1 MRAPI
6 AFALLLAV
14 TALPALA
21 QSTLPPELQRA
32 LAPTDAGAGLDRAL
46 ATASDYIVANPKDG
60 NGYATRCALRQVIVQ
75 RRGGNLSEAR
85 SDCQTGVA
93 LAPQSAFAHFVYGD
107 LLYDSDRFADSLAQY
122 TQAIDL
128 GENDRGIYWKRCDA
142 YRRLGRLDEAMSDCN
157 KQIALTPEMPVAYYA
172 RGHLQV
178 ERQDYTDAVA
188 DLTIALQDPQ
198 MPFPIDAL
206 YWRGQAYAALGKL
219 ALADADYSLAIAKG
233 DKSPDTYFARAQVRR
248 NLGNGA
254 AALADLQAALQIYRA
269 AGMNDRA
276 QAVLALIAAINAP
289 PPKTPVVTSVQVDG
303 ITFSAGDILR
313 LFAGL
318 RAALDPNDKS
328 VHLLVTSASAAEMP
342 SYDPQWHYGGVQMRP
357 DGTPAIALVI
367 AQGIAQASIQRAI
380 EAGVLLGLADSGY
393 CGPKWKALYDQA
405 AAADAKLGA
414 NAPDPFVNRRAL
426 ALQLAQAYEA
436 ALKSAQ

>member
-32 LAPTDAGAGLDRAL
+32 LDPTDAGAGLDRAL
-46 ATASDYIVANPKDG
+46 AIAGDYIVANPKDG
-60 NGYATRCALRQVIVQ
+60 NGYATRCAVRQVIVQ
-75 RRGGNLSEAR
+75 RRGGNLSEAL

-107 LLYDSDRFADSLAQY
+107 LLYDSDHFADSLSQY

-157 KQIALTPEMPVAYYA
+157 KQIALTPNLPVAYYA

-178 ERQDYTDAVA
+178 ERQNYADAVS
-188 DLTIALQDPQ
+188 DLNVALQDLPAA
-198 MPFPIDAL
+198 FTIDAL

-276 QAVLALIAAINAP
+276 QAVLGLIAAINAP
-289 PPKTPVVTSVQVDG
+289 PPKTPVATSMQFDG
-303 ITFSAGDILR
+303 VTFSADEMLR

-328 VHLLVTSASAAEMP
+328 VHLLVTSASAAMP
-342 SYDPQWHYGGVQMRP
+342 SYDPQWHYGGAQIRP
-357 DGTPAIALVI
+357 DGTPAIVLTVAP
-367 AQGIAQASIQRAI
+367 GIPQASIERAI

-393 CGPKWKALYDQA
+393 AGPKWKALYDQA

-414 NAPDPFVNRRAL
+414 SAPDPFVNRRAL
-426 ALQLAQAYEA
+426 ALQLAQAYET